1 MKNTKKVAIAA
12 VLAIAFALTFLSK
25 AVSLPK
31 SAGYTPKILI
41 AIVILLSIIMVV
53 ESYYKEKN
61 NIQAKRRID
70 ERSEEDEDP
79 NENKIPIDYK
89 KTFLFGLMIAIYIFT
104 MKPIGYFIM
113 TPLFIIISY
122 RFLKS
127 TSWRN
132 TILVSAGFTVFV
144 YFVFVLFLKLPVPMG
159 ILG

>member
-1 MKNTKKVAIAA
+1 MR
-12 VLAIAFALTFLSK
+12 
-25 AVSLPK
+25 
-31 SAGYTPKILI
+31 
-41 AIVILLSIIMVV
+41 
-53 ESYYKEKN
+53 EKN

>member
-1 MKNTKKVAIAA
+1 LKNTKKIAIAA

-31 SAGYTPKILI
+31 TAGYTPKILI
-41 AIVILLSIIMVV
+41 AIVILLSVLMIV

-79 NENKIPIDYK
+79 DEDKTPIDYK
-89 KTFLFGLMIAIYIFT
+89 KAFLFGIMIAIYIFT
-104 MKPIGYFIM
+104 MKPIGYFIV
-113 TPLFIIISY
+113 TPLFVIIAY

-127 TSWRN
+127 TSWKN
-132 TILVSAGFTVFV
+132 TILISAGFTVFV
-144 YFVFVLFLKLPVPMG
+144 YLLFVLFLKLPVPMG